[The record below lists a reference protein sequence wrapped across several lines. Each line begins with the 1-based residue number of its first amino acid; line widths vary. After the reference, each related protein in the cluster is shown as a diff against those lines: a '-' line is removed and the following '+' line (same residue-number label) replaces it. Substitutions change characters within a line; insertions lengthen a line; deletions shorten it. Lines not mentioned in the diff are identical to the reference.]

1 MKKIIKDLNIEVLDI
16 PFPKESNKHILSYL
30 TGHSPWNFATDLGQD
45 HLIRDNITKPNG
57 NDYGFYRRTFDNE
70 YQHDKDDF
78 LNTMAQTIKHMIDEK
93 SNFNI
98 GIIQRIYWNMY
109 VNSSTM
115 IYHRDKKLE
124 DNCISIV
131 YNLHSND
138 GGTNFKD
145 YKTIRSKESQALI
158 FKSDILHKGV
168 APKKIPFR
176 FCLNMVCINNN
187 K

>member
-16 PFPKESNKHILSYL
+16 PFPKESNKHILTYL
-30 TGHSPWNFATDLGQD
+30 TGHTSWNFATDLGQD
-45 HLIRDNITKPNG
+45 YLIRDNITKPNG
-57 NDYGFYRRTFDNE
+57 NDYGFFKRTFDNVH
-70 YQHDKDDF
+70 QHDKDEF
-78 LNTMAQTIKHMIDEK
+78 LNT
-93 SNFNI
+93 NFNI
-98 GIIQRIYWNMY
+98 GPIQRIYWNMY

-115 IYHRDKKLE
+115 VYHIDKE
-124 DNCISIV
+124 IGDNCISIV

-145 YKTIRSKESQALI
+145 YKTITSKESQALV
-158 FKSDILHKGV
+158 FKSEILHKGI
-168 APKKIPFR
+168 APKNIPFR

>member
-16 PFPKESNKHILSYL
+16 PFPKDSNKQILSYL
-30 TGHSPWNFATDLGQD
+30 TGHTSWNFATDLGQD
-45 HLIRDNITKPNG
+45 HLIRDNITKQNG
-57 NDYGFYRRTFDNE
+57 NDYGFYRRTFGDVPQNE
-70 YQHDKDDF
+70 HDAY

-98 GIIQRIYWNMY
+98 GLVQRIYWNMY
-109 VNSSTM
+109 VNSSAM
-115 IYHRDKKLE
+115 VYHRDKKID

-131 YNLHSND
+131 YNLHDND

-145 YKTIRSKESQALI
+145 YKTITSKESQALV

-168 APKKIPFR
+168 APKNIPLDF
-176 FCLNMVCINNN
+176 V
-187 K
+187 

>member
-16 PFPKESNKHILSYL
+16 PFPKESNKQILSYL
-30 TGHSPWNFATDLGQD
+30 TGHTSWNFATDLGQD
-45 HLIRDNITKPNG
+45 HLIKDNITKQNG
-57 NDYGFYRRTFDNE
+57 NDYGFYRRTFGDVPQN
-70 YQHDKDDF
+70 QHDAF
-78 LNTMAQTIKHMIDEK
+78 LNTMAQTIKFMIDEK

-98 GIIQRIYWNMY
+98 GPIKRIYWNMY

-115 IYHRDKKLE
+115 VYHRDKEIE

-138 GGTNFKD
+138 GGTNFKN
-145 YKTIRSKESQALI
+145 YKTITSKERQALV
-158 FKSDILHKGV
+158 FKSEILHKGI
-168 APKKIPFR
+168 APKNIPFR